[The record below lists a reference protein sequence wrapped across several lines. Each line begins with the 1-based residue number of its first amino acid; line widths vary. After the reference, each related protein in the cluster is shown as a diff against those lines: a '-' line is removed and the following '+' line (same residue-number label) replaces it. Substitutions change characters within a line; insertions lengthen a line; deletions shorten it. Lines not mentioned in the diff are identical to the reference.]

1 MTLDFRYEAVNRSG
15 QTIRGALSAAS
26 ERELL
31 QKLHQQDLTP
41 VDVVSVAETRRGARR
56 DAGAAPTPQ
65 ALVLVI
71 QELATLL
78 GAGVPL
84 AEAVDSTGQAHRES
98 AIGAA
103 FDRVHTR
110 LRSGAPFSEALR
122 AAGLALPDY
131 LFHLVSAG
139 ELTGKLAEALRGAT
153 EQMEY
158 DERTRQDF
166 RNALVYPAVLVVS
179 GIAATLLIFVVV
191 VPKFSNMLKSSRAQI
206 PEMSR
211 WVLEAGLFA
220 KENLLWLGL
229 AIGALV
235 AAALMAWANAA
246 TRQAALDTGARL
258 PLLGEWLRN
267 AEIGRWAKMLGT
279 LLANKVPVVRA
290 LELSQAGVRI
300 TAIGHGLRLVQRDLR
315 AGQKLA
321 DALATHQIVNAMGI
335 NLVRVGER
343 SGELAPMLQTLGRVY
358 DNASRDRMKRFLVLL
373 EPATI
378 LIVGAVIAFIM
389 IAIMLAITSMSTM
402 AA

>member
-1 MTLDFRYEAVNRSG
+1 MEFRYEAVNRSG
-15 QTIRGALSAAS
+15 QILKGTLSAGS

-31 QKLHQQDLTP
+31 QTLQQQDLTP
-41 VDVVSVAETRRGARR
+41 VDVARVAPSRRAARHG
-56 DAGAAPTPQ
+56 DGSAPTHQ

-78 GAGVPL
+78 AAGVPL
-84 AEAVDSTGQAHRES
+84 AEAVDSTGQSHRES

-103 FDRVHTR
+103 FDRVHGR
-110 LRSGAPFSEALR
+110 LRAGAAFSEALR
-122 AAGLALPDY
+122 AAGLALPEY

-139 ELTGKLAEALRGAT
+139 ELTGKLAEALQSAT
-153 EQMEY
+153 AQMEY
-158 DERTRQDF
+158 DERIRQDL
-166 RNALVYPAVLVVS
+166 RSALVYPAVLVVS

-191 VPKFSNMLKSSRAQI
+191 VPKFSNMLKSSRANI
-206 PEMSR
+206 PEISR

-229 AIGALV
+229 GAGALV
-235 AAALMAWANAA
+235 AAAIMAFANA
-246 TRQAALDTGARL
+246 TLRQAVLDASSRL

-290 LELSQAGVRI
+290 LELSQSGVRI
-300 TAIGHGLRLVQRDLR
+300 GDIAHGLQLVLRDLR

-321 DALATHQIVNAMGI
+321 EALAIHQVVNAMGI

-343 SGELAPMLQTLGRVY
+343 SGELAPMLLTLGRVY
-358 DNASRDRMKRFLVLL
+358 DTASRDRMKRFLVLL

-378 LIVGAVIAFIM
+378 LVVGAVIAFIM

>member
-1 MTLDFRYEAVNRSG
+1 MDFRYEAVNRSG
-15 QTIRGALSAAS
+15 QTIKGTLTAGS

-31 QKLHQQDLTP
+31 LALQRQDLTP
-41 VDVVSVAETRRGARR
+41 VDVSRAAPGRQSARQRGE
-56 DAGAAPTPQ
+56 AAPTHQ

-78 GAGVPL
+78 AAGVPL
-84 AEAVDSTGQAHRES
+84 AEAVDSSGQAHRES

-103 FDRVHTR
+103 FERVHGR
-110 LRSGAPFSEALR
+110 LRAGAPFSEALR
-122 AAGLALPDY
+122 AADLALPEY

-139 ELTGKLAEALRGAT
+139 ELTGKLAEALQGAT

-158 DERTRQDF
+158 EERVRQDL
-166 RNALVYPAVLVVS
+166 RSALVYPAVLVVS

-191 VPKFSNMLKSSRAQI
+191 VPKFSNMLKSSRASI
-206 PEMSR
+206 PEISR

-220 KENLLWLGL
+220 KDNLLWLGL
-229 AIGALV
+229 GAGALV
-235 AAALMAWANAA
+235 AGAIMAWANAGL
-246 TRQAALDTGARL
+246 RQAALDGSSRL
-258 PLLGEWLRN
+258 PLLGAWLRN

-290 LELSQAGVRI
+290 LELSQSGVRI
-300 TAIGHGLRLVQRDLR
+300 TAIGHGLRLVLRDLR

-321 DALATHQIVNAMGI
+321 DALATHQVVNAMGI

-343 SGELAPMLQTLGRVY
+343 SGELAPMLLTLGRVY
-358 DNASRDRMKRFLVLL
+358 DTASRDRMKRFLVLL

-378 LIVGAVIAFIM
+378 LVVGAVIAFIM